1 MPYIRLFNPEND
13 IMLQW
18 PAERTISSVHT
29 LSPNVEALRRA
40 GAMLPVWWSSPGDA
54 VIVHDD
60 DSLYS
65 RKWLDEMSA
74 LFPFLSHVS
83 IVSATD
89 TGKPGAPWGWS
100 GDAARRLSR
109 AGAECPSIAQLERMR
124 MLSHRCTSLMVMEY
138 LKQNSTIPLPLLPT
152 EATTVEEVQL
162 AVASSPNGFYI
173 KSPWSSSGRGVVRF
187 DTISEKVL
195 QRIGGMIRRQGSVM
209 VEQALNGIQDFA
221 MLYHIADGKAQWK
234 GYSLFFNSHSSYSG
248 NLLCD
253 DATIEHRLVSAGAD
267 RKTLIAIRHCVA
279 NALSEIIGRD
289 YTGWLGV
296 DMLLDRDGMIAPC
309 IEVNLRM
316 TMGVVAH
323 FLAERILA
331 PDTEAV
337 YSVEPHSPREKNNS
351 PTIVDGRL
359 IAGELMLTPPGGA
372 FDFKISVTE
381 RNR

>member
-173 KSPWSSSGRGVVRF
+173 KSPWSSSGRGVV
-187 DTISEKVL
+187 
-195 QRIGGMIRRQGSVM
+195 Q
-209 VEQALNGIQDFA
+209 
-221 MLYHIADGKAQWK
+221 
-234 GYSLFFNSHSSYSG
+234 
-248 NLLCD
+248 
-253 DATIEHRLVSAGAD
+253 
-267 RKTLIAIRHCVA
+267 
-279 NALSEIIGRD
+279 IGR
-289 YTGWLGV
+289 
-296 DMLLDRDGMIAPC
+296 
-309 IEVNLRM
+309 
-316 TMGVVAH
+316 AH
-323 FLAERILA
+323 
-331 PDTEAV
+331 V
-337 YSVEPHSPREKNNS
+337 
-351 PTIVDGRL
+351 
-359 IAGELMLTPPGGA
+359 
-372 FDFKISVTE
+372 
-381 RNR
+381 